1 MKYKKFIIE
10 NYRAIEK
17 AVTIDIERDKIV
29 PLIGANESGKTTIL
43 QAVYAFD
50 YANDKEFEGRHLKN
64 LRNFYNPKNKE
75 DAQVSAVINIKK
87 EEFLNCI
94 SNEQLRNKY
103 SSIEDFTE
111 IKKFCDGR
119 KAQGGGDGAEDWAGG
134 YDIALTK
141 IKWRNKL
148 CRLIP

>member
-10 NYRAIEK
+10 NYRAIEN

-64 LRNFYNPKNKE
+64 LRNFE
-75 DAQVSAVINIKK
+75 
-87 EEFLNCI
+87 
-94 SNEQLRNKY
+94 
-103 SSIEDFTE
+103 
-111 IKKFCDGR
+111 
-119 KAQGGGDGAEDWAGG
+119 
-134 YDIALTK
+134 
-141 IKWRNKL
+141 
-148 CRLIP
+148 